1 MYRKFGK
8 RLFDIIFSFVILIIL
23 TPFLIII
30 SLMIIFTDGF
40 PVFYVQNRV
49 GKGGKLFGLIKFR
62 TMYKDADKKG
72 LLTVGVKDPRVTK
85 IGYYLRKYK
94 LDELPQFWNVL
105 MGDMSV
111 VGPRP
116 EVKKYVDLYTEEQ
129 RKILEL
135 RPGITD
141 WASIRFSN
149 ESEILAKYENPEEG
163 YIKEVMPEKMKYYL
177 NYFIDL
183 SLLIDL
189 KIIFLTFLKI
199 IK

>member
-8 RLFDIIFSFVILIIL
+8 RCFDILFSLFVLILISPLFILISLLIIFS
-23 TPFLIII
+23 
-30 SLMIIFTDGF
+30 DGW
-40 PVFYVQNRV
+40 PVFYVQERV
-49 GKGGKLFGLIKFR
+49 GRGGKLFGLVKFR

-72 LLTVGVKDPRVTK
+72 LLTVGDRDPRVTK
-85 IGYYLRKYK
+85 VGYFLRKYK

-105 MGDMSV
+105 KGDMSV

-141 WASIRFSN
+141 WASIKFSN
-149 ESEILAKYENPEEG
+149 ESEILSKYENPEEV
-163 YIKEVMPEKMKYYL
+163 YIKEVMQEKMGYYIKYL
-177 NYFIDL
+177 NER
-183 SLLIDL
+183 SLIQDILIIL
-189 KIIFLTFLKI
+189 YTIRKIL
-199 IK
+199 

>member
-1 MYRKFGK
+1 
-8 RLFDIIFSFVILIIL
+8 
-23 TPFLIII
+23 
-30 SLMIIFTDGF
+30 MIIFTDGF

-163 YIKEVMPEKMKYYL
+163 YIKEVMPEKMKYYIKYL
-177 NYFIDL
+177 HEI
-183 SLLIDL
+183 SLIQDIM
-189 KIIFLTFLKI
+189 IIFHTMRKI
-199 IK
+199 L

>member
-163 YIKEVMPEKMKYYL
+163 YIKEVMPEKMKYYIKYL
-177 NYFIDL
+177 HEI
-183 SLLIDL
+183 SLIQDIM
-189 KIIFLTFLKI
+189 IIFHTMRKI
-199 IK
+199 L